1 MDNQRGKLGNPAQ
14 DGEVGQGRLNQVSEF
29 IGEETSD
36 TANWVE
42 IYRTNDEWEI
52 KLIQATLGAQ
62 QIRCRPVQMKKE
74 RQTALFVAP
83 EHEVTA
89 LELVSRIGVAIA
101 NTELETQSEEKAAAL
116 KQRDMTVATQEDQQL
131 LATDS
136 GETLLAQREDIGS
149 VVYVDGQGFEIRV
162 GPEPYT
168 TIAEKD
174 WEEFTDYSAQ
184 RQEFIILLRHEYPTL
199 FEWIQQEKL
208 LAEFIRLIEMTYQD
222 GSPVPVPKPQYIED
236 SEVEETETT
245 PYNSY
250 ALLSMTTAVISLITV
265 LFSVPWQVNLVLAM
279 VAVLSGVIALFRIRM
294 QAERIADAEKTVG
307 SPMAVIAIVL
317 ACLIV
322 VFAWWLDQR
331 PVPETPVTPP
341 LREHVHDHDGD
352 R

>member
-1 MDNQRGKLGNPAQ
+1 MDNQRGKADNPMQGAQ
-14 DGEVGQGRLNQVSEF
+14 VGQGRLDQVSEF
-29 IGEETSD
+29 IGEEIED

-62 QIRCRPVQMKKE
+62 QIRCRPMQLRKE
-74 RQTALFVAP
+74 RQTALYVAP

-89 LELVSRIGVAIA
+89 LELVSRIDVAIA
-101 NTELETQSEEKAAAL
+101 NTELETQSEEQAAAL
-116 KQRDMTVATQEDQQL
+116 TQRDMAAITQEDQQL
-131 LATDS
+131 QTTDS

-168 TIAEKD
+168 TIPEKD

-222 GSPVPVPKPQYIED
+222 GAPVPVPKRQYNDVSDAED
-236 SEVEETETT
+236 MDTT

-250 ALLSMTTAVISLITV
+250 ALLSITTAVISIITV

-294 QAERIADAEKTVG
+294 QAERITDGEKTVG
-307 SPMAVIAIVL
+307 SPMAVCAIVL
-317 ACLIV
+317 ACLVV

-331 PVPETPVTPP
+331 PEPETPVTPP
-341 LREHVHDHDGD
+341 LREHVHDGD